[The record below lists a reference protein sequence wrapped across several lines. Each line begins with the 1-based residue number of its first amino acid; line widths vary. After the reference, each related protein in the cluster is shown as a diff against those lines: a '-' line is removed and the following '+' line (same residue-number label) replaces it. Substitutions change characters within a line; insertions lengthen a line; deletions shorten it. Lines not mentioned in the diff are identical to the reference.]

1 MKSTV
6 FSLLPGRVL
15 AELESLERSLRMTPR
30 QLDFPQLQQQ
40 VEDGDGFEDDV
51 MVYMLYIYI
60 YICMCMYN
68 ILFNYYINYYF
79 FHYWYYYCYYCFYY
93 YINMYINGMLV
104 QYYIDMV

>member
-51 MVYMLYIYI
+51 MVYMLYIYVCVCI
-60 YICMCMYN
+60 MYYLIT
-68 ILFNYYINYYF
+68 ILTIIF
-79 FHYWYYYCYYCFYY
+79 FIIGIIIVIIVF
-93 YINMYINGMLV
+93 II
-104 QYYIDMV
+104 I

>member
-1 MKSTV
+1 MGLKMMSW
-6 FSLLPGRVL
+6 
-15 AELESLERSLRMTPR
+15 
-30 QLDFPQLQQQ
+30 
-40 VEDGDGFEDDV
+40 
-51 MVYMLYIYI
+51 YICYI

-68 ILFNYYINYYF
+68 VLFNCYINYYF

>member
-60 YICMCMYN
+60 CMCMYN

>member
-51 MVYMLYIYI
+51 MVYMLYIYVCVCII
-60 YICMCMYN
+60 YYLIT
-68 ILFNYYINYYF
+68 ILTIIF
-79 FHYWYYYCYYCFYY
+79 FIIGIIIVIIVF
-93 YINMYINGMLV
+93 II
-104 QYYIDMV
+104 I